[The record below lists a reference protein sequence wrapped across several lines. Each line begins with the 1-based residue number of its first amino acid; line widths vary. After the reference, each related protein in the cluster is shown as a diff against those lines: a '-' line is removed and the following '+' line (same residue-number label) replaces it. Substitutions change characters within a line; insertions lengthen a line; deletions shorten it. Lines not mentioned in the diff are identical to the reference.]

1 MNAVI
6 VEDSKVI
13 RAMIKMV
20 LEQLDIE
27 VIGEA
32 ADGIAGLDKVLELKP
47 DLVTLDMN
55 MPKLNGDEVIRWI
68 KKSNINTKICVIS
81 SLDDEDTERITLA
94 GADGFITKPIS
105 LQKMVRFCYE
115 SGLKEISL

>member
-13 RAMIKMV
+13 RHMIRQI
-20 LEQLDIE
+20 LGQLGIT

-32 ADGIAGLDKVLELKP
+32 DNGIDGLELVLSLKP
-47 DLVTLDMN
+47 DLLTVDVN
-55 MPKLNGDEVIRWI
+55 MPKLGGDEVIRWVR
-68 KKSNINTKICVIS
+68 KSHLMTKICVIS
-81 SLDDEDTERITLA
+81 SVDEHDVEVLMNL
-94 GADGFITKPIS
+94 GADGVMCKPIS

-115 SGLKEISL
+115 SGLVIV